1 MKDYEQLKREV
12 PFSIFPLQNKLI
24 KTPTA
29 AHTYF
34 LSKHSLFGI
43 ANDSGCGHL
52 LSISDIPMMTLF
64 GPTKASKFQPY
75 NSKINIPIEA
85 FQFSN
90 STKIENIPVSVVK
103 ETINK
108 LLRKIG

>member
-1 MKDYEQLKREV
+1 
-12 PFSIFPLQNKLI
+12 
-24 KTPTA
+24 
-29 AHTYF
+29 
-34 LSKHSLFGI
+34 
-43 ANDSGCGHL
+43 
-52 LSISDIPMMTLF
+52 MMTLF

-108 LLRKIG
+108 LLRKIR